1 MVMVQDQYGN
11 VTDQPDE
18 VMPPQGAMS
27 RGGSPPYSF
36 ISPNYTIVN
45 QPSDFTSKRF
55 TLADELEDLHHMLSG
70 DCWEAE
76 RRCWTNDG
84 SIRPLMNKAGVQY
97 ALQYYKSHVNPKV
110 MSLGNIDAVEFNAFM
125 MRFCQEL
132 NNHLFYHEEDYNL
145 REEDE
150 GMIIAFME
158 NSVKMVLSGSKDGFQ
173 TSLLQTNISNMSS
186 MNEQKETQVKAPG
199 LFNKVAG
206 VLNWK

>member
-1 MVMVQDQYGN
+1 MVLAQDQYGN
-11 VTDQPDE
+11 VRE
-18 VMPPQGAMS
+18 VEDDVVPSAGLMN
-27 RGGSPPYSF
+27 RGSNPPYSF
-36 ISPNYTIVN
+36 ISPQYTIVN

-55 TLADELEDLHHMLSG
+55 TLADELEDLYHMLSG
-70 DCWEAE
+70 DYWDTEK
-76 RRCWTNDG
+76 RTWINDG

-97 ALQYYKSHVNPKV
+97 CIQYYKSHVNPKIS
-110 MSLGNIDAVEFNAFM
+110 SLGNIDAVEFNAFM

-132 NNHLFYHEEDYNL
+132 NNHLFYHEDDYDL

-158 NSVKMVLSGSKDGFQ
+158 NSVKLVLSGSKEGFQ

-186 MNEQKETQVKAPG
+186 MSEQKETQVKPPG
-199 LFNKVAG
+199 VIGKLAG